1 MYLITILSIYA
12 LFLGADDKVSDMEDR
27 IAEYQAQIDEIT
39 PELNEMNR
47 MIEIKQKT
55 HDKWENDFRV
65 YSNQLDEMK
74 KDDPKYSTIQYLR
87 DVARSEWLPLRDELR
102 PMISIRDALQEKLD
116 FLIIEQELVQK
127 NMDALIKTI
136 KPTEP
141 KLYISLSLSQTCQT
155 LIGGNMTTD
164 CPTYKTLIGTFDNTV
179 PGVSGDFIEKD
190 NDLKRDHNQ
199 MVKHWQYYPQ
209 NGFSTV
215 VMVDPDIE
223 YKKQAVNIEVQS
235 NDFRVSSIW
244 GEQSKQHSFVNNTI
258 TSYDGFSVDNNC
270 TQINTAPNLE
280 MITMAIGFAISGC
293 TEELDLTPNVTQ
305 LNATQFDKYDSK
317 EYKYQ
322 GWLNQVIRELELDAT
337 VDEKIEELDYLEYPK
352 WFDAVVEWVSDD
364 KITNQEFINAFKVLK
379 KEGIIT

>member
-1 MYLITILSIYA
+1 MYLIIMPIIA
-12 LFLGADDKVSDMEDR
+12 LFLGADDKVSDMENR
-27 IAEYQAQIDEIT
+27 IAEYQAEIDEIT

-47 MIEIKQKT
+47 MIEIKQKL

-65 YSNQLDEMK
+65 YSDQLDAMK
-74 KDDPKYSTIQYLR
+74 KDDPQYSTIQYLR
-87 DVARSEWLPLRDELR
+87 DVARSEWIPLRDELR

-141 KLYISLSLSQTCQT
+141 KLYISLSLSQTCET

-164 CPTYKTLIGTFDNTV
+164 CPTYKTLIGMFDNTV
-179 PGVSGDFIEKD
+179 PRVSGDFIEKD
-190 NDLKRDHNQ
+190 NDLKRDNNQ

-235 NDFRVSSIW
+235 NDFRVASIW

-258 TSYDGFSVDNNC
+258 TSYNGFSVDNDC

-352 WFDAVVEWVSDD
+352 WFDTVVDWVSDD
-364 KITNQEFINAFKVLK
+364 KITNHEFINAFKVLK
-379 KEGIIT
+379 KEGIIA

>member
-1 MYLITILSIYA
+1 MYLIILPIIA
-12 LFLGADDKVSDMEDR
+12 LFLGADDKVSDMENR
-27 IAEYQAQIDEIT
+27 IAEYQAEIDEIT

-55 HDKWENDFRV
+55 HDKWKNDYRI

-74 KDDPKYSTIQYLR
+74 KDDPEYSTIQYLR

-102 PMISIRDALQEKLD
+102 PMISVRDALQEKLD

-258 TSYDGFSVDNNC
+258 TSYNGFSVDNDC
-270 TQINTAPNLE
+270 TQINTAPDLE

-352 WFDAVVEWVSDD
+352 WFNTVVEWVSDD

-379 KEGIIT
+379 KEGIIA

>member
-1 MYLITILSIYA
+1 MYLIILPIIA
-12 LFLGADDKVSDMEDR
+12 LFLGADDKVSDMENR
-27 IAEYQAQIDEIT
+27 IAEYQAEIDEIT
-39 PELNEMNR
+39 PELNKMNR

-55 HDKWENDFRV
+55 HDKWKNDYRI

-74 KDDPKYSTIQYLR
+74 KDDPEYSTIQYLR

-102 PMISIRDALQEKLD
+102 PMISVRDALQEKLD

-258 TSYDGFSVDNNC
+258 TSYNGFSVDNDC
-270 TQINTAPNLE
+270 TQINTAPDLE

-352 WFDAVVEWVSDD
+352 WFNTVVEWVSDD

-379 KEGIIT
+379 KEGIIA

>member
-1 MYLITILSIYA
+1 MYLIILPIIA
-12 LFLGADDKVSDMEDR
+12 LFLGADDKVSDMENR
-27 IAEYQAQIDEIT
+27 IAEYQAEINEIT

-55 HDKWENDFRV
+55 HDKWKNDYRI

-74 KDDPKYSTIQYLR
+74 KDDPEYSTIQYLR

-102 PMISIRDALQEKLD
+102 PMISVRDALQEKLD
-116 FLIIEQELVQK
+116 FLILEQELVQK
-127 NMDALIKTI
+127 NMDALIKTM

-164 CPTYKTLIGTFDNTV
+164 CPTYKTLIGMFDNTV

-199 MVKHWQYYPQ
+199 MIKHWQYYPQ
-209 NGFSTV
+209 NGFATV

-258 TSYDGFSVDNNC
+258 TSYNGFSVDNDC
-270 TQINTAPNLE
+270 TQINTAPDLE

-352 WFDAVVEWVSDD
+352 WFNTVVEWVSDD

-379 KEGIIT
+379 KEGIIA